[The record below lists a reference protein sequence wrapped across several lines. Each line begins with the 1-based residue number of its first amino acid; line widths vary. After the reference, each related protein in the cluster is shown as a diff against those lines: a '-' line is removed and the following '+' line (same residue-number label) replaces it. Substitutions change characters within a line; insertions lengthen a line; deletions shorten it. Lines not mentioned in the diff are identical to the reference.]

1 MMIVERELCLVCHDS
16 NSKDHEIQNIY
27 EAGHKLFKG
36 SLEKILKR
44 RIYAEKLVENHV
56 CVQCYKL
63 VKDFEYL
70 EEKLANITED
80 LKTKFELL
88 HPTKRGRKK
97 REQVPQ
103 PQKESVATAHSG
115 QY

>member
-1 MMIVERELCLVCHDS
+1 MKFLNREILDNLREKGINPNSIVQDGKTE
-16 NSKDHEIQNIY
+16 Q
-27 EAGHKLFKG
+27 LFYVNYVTKV
-36 SLEKILKR
+36 R
-44 RIYAEKLVENHV
+44 
-56 CVQCYKL
+56 
-63 VKDFEYL
+63 EYL